1 LDCKITNPEIGTC
14 CTSNI
19 KLFGKEKSS
28 SKWKLE
34 YEDTIYKVYDWNKNL
49 AGYFFPS
56 YNLEGY
62 KRNENQPEDDSEEGD
77 DEIIERLNNSHGN
90 VRGGSLMVPM
100 VKLNLLDNNVGLDV
114 DYAIQALEASIE
126 RTKYWRNW
134 LQYNYAVFNV
144 IGNRIYTSR
153 EDRNMLS
160 IVLDIN
166 SDFMLGE
173 KELGYLLTPLL
184 DKLHADGLL

>member
-1 LDCKITNPEIGTC
+1 
-14 CTSNI
+14 
-19 KLFGKEKSS
+19 LFGKEKSS

-56 YNLEGY
+56 YNLKDY
-62 KRNENQPEDDSEEGD
+62 KRNENQVDDDSEEGD
-77 DEIIERLNNSHGN
+77 DEIIEGLNNSHGN

-100 VKLNLLDNNVGLDV
+100 VKLNLLDSNVGLDV
-114 DYAIQALEASIE
+114 EYAIQAMEASLE

>member
-1 LDCKITNPEIGTC
+1 
-14 CTSNI
+14 
-19 KLFGKEKSS
+19 LFGKEKSS

-56 YNLEGY
+56 YNLESKGN
-62 KRNENQPEDDSEEGD
+62 KKQRQDDEEEGD
-77 DEIIERLNNSHGN
+77 DEIIERLNKLHGN

-100 VKLNLLDNNVGLDV
+100 VKLNLLDHEVGVHL

-126 RTKYWRNW
+126 RTKYWRHW
-134 LQYNYAVFNV
+134 LQYNYAEFKV

-173 KELGYLLTPLL
+173 KELSYLLTPLL